1 MMADGSTETSL
12 VARQLITA
20 QGLCVAFGGDPVI
33 DHVDLTIHAG
43 EIVTVIG
50 PNGSGKTTLVRA
62 LMGLVAPKA
71 GTVERADALTIGYVP
86 QLLSVDATLPL
97 TVRRFLALGTTAK
110 EVDMRAALDEVG
122 ITGAIDQAVQTLSGG
137 QMRRVLLARALLRDP
152 DLLVLDEPTSGV
164 DFTGQAELYDLI
176 RRIRDRRQ
184 CGVLMI
190 SHNLHLVMAAT
201 DRVVCLNHHICCEG
215 LPDSVSR
222 NPAYLDL
229 FGHGAAAAVAVYTHQ
244 HDHEH
249 DLTGAAIEPHD
260 HAHHDH
266 SPENHEGENKGR
278 HDG

>member
-1 MMADGSTETSL
+1 MMADGGL
-12 VARQLITA
+12 VPRPLITA
-20 QGLCVAFGGDPVI
+20 QGLCVAYGAEPVLDRI
-33 DHVDLTIHAG
+33 DLTIHAG

-62 LMGLVAPKA
+62 LMGLVAPGS
-71 GTVERADALTIGYVP
+71 GTVERAAALTIGYVP
-86 QLLSVDATLPL
+86 QTLVVDATLPL
-97 TVRRFLALGTTAK
+97 TVRRFLALGTTA
-110 EVDMRAALDEVG
+110 EDGDMRSALDEVG
-122 ITGAIDQAVQTLSGG
+122 IGGGMDQPVQTLSGG

-184 CGVLMI
+184 CGVLLI

-229 FGHGAAAAVAVYTHQ
+229 FGPGAAATVAVYTHR
-244 HDHEH
+244 HDHRH
-249 DLTGAAIEPHD
+249 DLTGAPVEPADPSQHK
-260 HAHHDH
+260 HGHHD
-266 SPENHEGENKGR
+266 G
-278 HDG
+278 

>member
-1 MMADGSTETSL
+1 MMADGGP
-12 VARQLITA
+12 VARTLITA
-20 QGLCVAFGGDPVI
+20 RGLCVAYGAEPVLDRI
-33 DHVDLTIHAG
+33 DLTIHAG

-62 LMGLVAPKA
+62 LMGLVAPGS

-86 QLLSVDATLPL
+86 QNLSVDATLPL
-97 TVRRFLALGTTAK
+97 TVRRFLGLGTTAE
-110 EVDMRAALDEVG
+110 EVDMRAALVEVG
-122 ITGAIDQAVQTLSGG
+122 ITGAMDQAVQTLSGG

-184 CGVLMI
+184 CGVLLI

-229 FGHGAAAAVAVYTHQ
+229 FGPASAATVAVYTHH
-244 HDHEH
+244 HDHRH
-249 DLTGAAIEPHD
+249 DLTGAPVEPHEGGPDGGAPHD
-260 HAHHDH
+260 HAQHKHG
-266 SPENHEGENKGR
+266 N